1 MAVGGSAGE
10 EITAWR
16 PRVPGVTE
24 VFHAHFT
31 RHAYP
36 MHVHDTWTLLIV
48 DEGAVRYDLERHE
61 HGTPLGTVSLLP
73 PQVPHNGQAATP
85 EGFRKRVLYLEAAGE
100 DGPLDASFVGAAV
113 DTPDLVDPLLRRR
126 IGQLH
131 TALAHPGDELE
142 AAARLALVGERLR
155 ERLRPALAEAPGH
168 RKRVPDRRVAASL
181 RELIDARVTEGVELK
196 EAAGLVHA
204 HPAHLVRSF
213 GAAYGIAPH
222 QYLMSRRVDRARRM
236 LLDGQAPAGVAEACG
251 FYDQAHL
258 TRCFR
263 RVVGVPPGRYARG
276 R

>member
-1 MAVGGSAGE
+1 MATGGSTGE

-73 PQVPHNGQAATP
+73 PHVPHNGQAATP
-85 EGFRKRVLYLEAAGE
+85 DGFRKRVLYLDAAD
-100 DGPLDASFVGAAV
+100 DGPLDASFIGAAV
-113 DTPDLVDPLLRRR
+113 DRPDLVDPLLRQR

-131 TALAHPGDELE
+131 AALAHPGDELE
-142 AAARLALVGERLR
+142 AAARLTLVGERLR
-155 ERLRPALAEAPGH
+155 ERLRPALADS
-168 RKRVPDRRVAASL
+168 RKPLANRRVAGAL
-181 RELIDARVTEGVELK
+181 RELLDARLVAGVDLK
-196 EAAGLVHA
+196 EAASLVHA

-222 QYLMSRRVDRARRM
+222 QYVMARRVDRARR
-236 LLDGQAPAGVAEACG
+236 LLLGGRAIAEVAEACG
-251 FYDQAHL
+251 FYDQSHL
-258 TRCFR
+258 TRCFK